1 MEHALNHKNVAQN
14 FAKNPSDF
22 YKLGLDEELVTLFKR
37 ITTIQC

>member
-14 FAKNPSDF
+14 MLKSRPDF
-22 YKLGLDEELVTLFKR
+22 YKMGLDEELVTLFKR